1 MSAKTQRA
9 KLSNFLSAAQIK
21 EFELLLK
28 TGKRATQAGN
38 QAGAQAL
45 FRFLT
50 RQYPT
55 EGSAWLALA
64 EVTTDE
70 VEREEALAYAQKLE
84 SPSQPLKPSFY
95 SLTLRFISWFGPL
108 IALLSL
114 GILLWMQFT
123 NVADQQSAIKRREQM
138 LVELPQTPILPS
150 PTARPRPQPLDL
162 GSVVTFDN
170 WQVTLNRPEYAM
182 VISQTVGYLPP
193 QGQWVLVLPA
203 IGNTATVSRPLPL
216 ELFALSDAQGRW
228 YQPHL
233 KASANYLAVYGRGK
247 RGDFA
252 LGEALPSGGG
262 MFSVPI
268 LFDLPSDASGLL
280 LAVGQAPEGLAL
292 PGAAGSA
299 RAP

>member
-1 MSAKTQRA
+1 VSAKTPQT
-9 KLSNFLSAAQIK
+9 KQAQTK

-38 QAGAQAL
+38 KVGAQAL

-64 EVTTDE
+64 EVTTNE
-70 VEREEALAYAQKLE
+70 VEREEALAHASKLDF
-84 SPSQPLKPSFY
+84 PSQPRKPSF
-95 SLTLRFISWFGPL
+95 SSFLLRFVSWLGPL

-123 NVADQQSAIKRREQM
+123 NVVDQQIAVKQREQ
-138 LVELPQTPILPS
+138 LVGAVTKTPILPS
-150 PTARPRPQPLDL
+150 PTARPRPRPLEL
-162 GSVVTFDN
+162 GNVVTFEN

-193 QGQWVLVLPA
+193 QGQWILVLPA
-203 IGNTATVSRPLPL
+203 IGNTATVSRVLPL

-228 YQPHL
+228 YQPHPQ
-233 KASANYLAVYGRGK
+233 ASANYLAVYGRGK
-247 RGDFA
+247 RGDLA
-252 LGEALPSGGG
+252 LGETLPSGGG

-299 RAP
+299 RSP